1 MLSRIR
7 RLFRYDEWANR
18 EALASAAPPRAL
30 ALMAHVLGTEW
41 LWLSRARR
49 QPSPVAV
56 WPEWTAAEC
65 TVQADAV
72 PRAWASYL
80 DGLTEDGLRETVPY
94 LNSKGEEWSSTV
106 EDLLLHTVLHSVY
119 HRGQVAAEVRAAGG
133 APAYTDFIHAVRQG
147 FVE

>member
-18 EALASAAPPRAL
+18 QALAAAAPPRAL

-56 WPEWTAAEC
+56 WPSWTAAEC
-65 TVQADAV
+65 AAQADAL
-72 PRAWASYL
+72 PRALEAYL
-80 DGLTEDGLRETVPY
+80 HGLTEDGLRETVPY
-94 LNSKGEEWSSTV
+94 VNSKGQSWSSTV
-106 EDLLLHTVLHSVY
+106 EDMLLHTVLHSAY
-119 HRGQVAAEVRAAGG
+119 HRGQVAASVREAGG
-133 APAYTDFIHAVRQG
+133 EPAYTDFIHAVREG
-147 FVE
+147 LVE

>member
-49 QPSPVAV
+49 QPSPVPV
-56 WPEWTAAEC
+56 WPAWTAAEC
-65 TVQADAV
+65 ALQVEAV
-72 PRAWASYL
+72 PRAWDSFL
-80 DGLTEDGLRETVPY
+80 SGLTEDGLGEPVAY
-94 LNSKGEEWSSTV
+94 VNSKGESWSSTV
-106 EDLLLHTVLHSVY
+106 EDVLLHTVLHSVY

-133 APAYTDFIHAVRQG
+133 QPAYTDYIHAVRRG
-147 FVE
+147 LVE

>member
-1 MLSRIR
+1 MLARIR

-49 QPSPVAV
+49 EASPVAV
-56 WPEWTAAEC
+56 WPAWTAAEC
-65 TVQADAV
+65 GVQADAL
-72 PRAWASYL
+72 PRAWDAYL
-80 DGLTEDGLRETVPY
+80 GGLTEDRLQEAVPY
-94 LNSKGEEWSSTV
+94 VNSKGEAWSSTV
-106 EDLLLHTVLHSVY
+106 EDMLLHTELHSVY

-133 APAYTDFIHAVRQG
+133 TPAYTDFVHAVRQG
-147 FVE
+147 LVE

>member
-18 EALASAAPPRAL
+18 EALASARPPRAL

-49 QPSPVAV
+49 EPPPVAV
-56 WPEWTAAEC
+56 WPAWTPAEC
-65 TVQADAV
+65 ALQADAV
-72 PRAWASYL
+72 PRAWEAFL
-80 DGLTEDGLRETVPY
+80 DGLVADGLGHTVPY
-94 LNSKGEEWSSTV
+94 VNSKGEEWTSTV
-106 EDLLLHTVLHSVY
+106 EDMLVHTVLHSAY

-133 APAYTDFIHAVRQG
+133 EPAYTDFIHAVRQG
-147 FVE
+147 LVE

>member
-30 ALMAHVLGTEW
+30 SLMAHVLGTEW

-49 QPSPVAV
+49 EPSPVAV
-56 WPEWTAAEC
+56 WPSWTAAEC
-65 TVQADAV
+65 ALQVDAV
-72 PRAWASYL
+72 PRAWEAYL
-80 DGLTEDGLRETVPY
+80 GALNDDRLQDAVPY
-94 LNSKGEEWSSTV
+94 VNSKGEPWSSTV
-106 EDLLLHTVLHSVY
+106 EDMLLHTVLHSAY

-133 APAYTDFIHAVRQG
+133 EPAYTDFVHAVRQG
-147 FVE
+147 LVE

>member
-1 MLSRIR
+1 MLARIR

-49 QPSPVAV
+49 EPSPVAV
-56 WPEWTAAEC
+56 WPAWTAAEC
-65 TVQADAV
+65 VVQAGAV
-72 PRAWASYL
+72 PRAWDAYL
-80 DGLTEDGLRETVPY
+80 DGLTEDRLQNDVPY
-94 LNSKGEEWSSTV
+94 VNSKGEAWSGTV
-106 EDLLLHTVLHSVY
+106 EDMLLHTILHSAY

-147 FVE
+147 FVG